1 MDEQKKFL
9 ETAETE
15 YGWYYPMLKVM
26 LLTGM
31 RISEVGGLCWSDI
44 DYDNDVIHIRRALFS
59 QYEYGK
65 KKLHFT
71 TTKTIN
77 SVRDIPMME
86 DCKKM
91 LKLQK
96 KNQNKIK
103 KELGKRYRSENEE
116 GLSDLVFTS
125 SMGSAATRYNVA
137 PIINKIVKSINLRE
151 DYESVKENRKPIYME
166 QVSPHA
172 LRSLPVSLVR
182 RKCNTIIRADMSF
195 HFKKCIRR
203 KKEMCKVIAIA
214 NQKGGVG
221 KNTTTAATTTVAP
234 TTEVPTTVAPTT
246 EAPTTMAPTTQSK
259 TSTVAIGE
267 GSDVGKVNRKILNC
281 KNDKDLAGST
291 FGKLCVKV
299 KKSKKKAISL
309 TWKKIQVAKKYV
321 IYGAKCGTSYKK
333 IATVHKKTFTNKKLK
348 KGTYYKYMVVALNEK
363 GKVVAISKL
372 IHVATKGG
380 KVGNCKKL
388 KVNKSK
394 VNLKQGR
401 KFKLKVKQIA
411 KSKKVKLKK
420 HRKTAFESD
429 NQDVAVVSKKGVIT
443 AKKKGKCSVYVY
455 AQNGVYKQVKV
466 TVK

>member
-77 SVRDIPMME
+77 SERDIPMME

-221 KNTTTAATTTVAP
+221 KTTTTVNLGIGLARKGKRVVLIDADP
-234 TTEVPTTVAPTT
+234 QGSMTVSLGIDEPDKIEYSLANVLMDVVNEEEIDYAKIILKHEENIDFIPANIELAGLEVSMVNVMSRELVMKRFISNIKENYDYILIDCMPSLGMITINALVCANSVLIPVQASYLPVKGLQQLIKTISRVRRQINPELKIEGMVMTMVDMRSNYT
-246 EAPTTMAPTTQSK
+246 KDILEALESTYGETIGIFDSRIPMSVRAAE
-259 TSTVAIGE
+259 TSAE
-267 GSDVGKVNRKILNC
+267 GKSIYIHDPRGKV
-281 KNDKDLAGST
+281 
-291 FGKLCVKV
+291 
-299 KKSKKKAISL
+299 
-309 TWKKIQVAKKYV
+309 
-321 IYGAKCGTSYKK
+321 
-333 IATVHKKTFTNKKLK
+333 
-348 KGTYYKYMVVALNEK
+348 
-363 GKVVAISKL
+363 
-372 IHVATKGG
+372 
-380 KVGNCKKL
+380 
-388 KVNKSK
+388 
-394 VNLKQGR
+394 
-401 KFKLKVKQIA
+401 A
-411 KSKKVKLKK
+411 KSYEELTEEVLV
-420 HRKTAFESD
+420 HE
-429 NQDVAVVSKKGVIT
+429 
-443 AKKKGKCSVYVY
+443 
-455 AQNGVYKQVKV
+455 
-466 TVK
+466 

>member
-77 SVRDIPMME
+77 SVRDIPMMA

-91 LKLQK
+91 LRLQK

-195 HFKKCIRR
+195 HSKKCIRR

-221 KNTTTAATTTVAP
+221 KTTTTVNLGIGLARKGKRVVLIDADP
-234 TTEVPTTVAPTT
+234 QGSMTVSLGIDEPDKIEYSLANVL
-246 EAPTTMAPTTQSK
+246 M
-259 TSTVAIGE
+259 
-267 GSDVGKVNRKILNC
+267 DVVNEEKI
-281 KNDKDLAGST
+281 D
-291 FGKLCVKV
+291 
-299 KKSKKKAISL
+299 
-309 TWKKIQVAKKYV
+309 
-321 IYGAKCGTSYKK
+321 YKK
-333 IATVHKKTFTNKKLK
+333 IILKHEENIDFIPANIELAGLEVSMVNVMSRELVMKRFISNIKENYDYILIDCMPSLGMITINALVCANSVLIPVQASYLPVKGLQQLIKTISRVRRQINPELK
-348 KGTYYKYMVVALNEK
+348 IEGMVMTMVDMRSNYTKDILEALESTYGETIGIFDSRIPMSVRAAETSAEGKSIYIHDPK
-363 GKVVAISKL
+363 GKVARSYEELTEEVL
-372 IHVATKGG
+372 VH
-380 KVGNCKKL
+380 
-388 KVNKSK
+388 
-394 VNLKQGR
+394 
-401 KFKLKVKQIA
+401 
-411 KSKKVKLKK
+411 
-420 HRKTAFESD
+420 E
-429 NQDVAVVSKKGVIT
+429 
-443 AKKKGKCSVYVY
+443 
-455 AQNGVYKQVKV
+455 
-466 TVK
+466 